1 MVTIKAPETLPECIA
16 TLTKLGTSPTFCCTP
31 NRAWRWGD
39 ACSKPTPTMDAG
51 KQGATRR

>member
-51 KQGATRR
+51 KQGETRR